1 MTDDFDDDDLS
12 PEEAREALDHELRT
26 VGARA
31 AYQAL
36 LEVCQDTKA
45 PAPAR
50 ATAGTAL
57 LRASGWF
64 SRDNDRESD
73 KPIHELSMVEIER
86 RIQRLDRQSAEPRR
100 QGRRRD
106 GPDVFD

>member
-1 MTDDFDDDDLS
+1 MTNDFGDDDLS

-50 ATAGTAL
+50 ATSGTAL
-57 LRASGWF
+57 LRAAGYF
-64 SRDNDRESD
+64 NRENDRDE
-73 KPIHELSMVEIER
+73 KPIHELSMDEIER
-86 RIQRLDRQSAEPRR
+86 RIQKLNRQSAEPK
-100 QGRRRD
+100 RRRRRSTE
-106 GPDVFD
+106 PSVFD

>member
-1 MTDDFDDDDLS
+1 MIDDFDDDQS
-12 PEEAREALDHELRT
+12 PEEARDALDHELRT

-50 ATAGTAL
+50 ATSGTAL
-57 LRASGWF
+57 LRAAGYF
-64 SRDNDRESD
+64 NRENDRDE
-73 KPIHELSMVEIER
+73 KPIHELSMDEIER
-86 RIQRLDRQSAEPRR
+86 RIQKLNRQSAEPKR
-100 QGRRRD
+100 QRRRRD